1 MQEFL
6 HVRTTLSVPLVQ
18 RHIFKPIFLSTSLKI
33 QQVTN
38 HWKGY
43 GHERISDKQQQAIS
57 CIMMSG
63 QYTSYSTELEN
74 MSKDTGYSVTKSTAT
89 ASSCEISLGRV
100 FGDLSIK
107 SCSIGQITL
116 LIQPSN
122 IMTKTIVSLTIKI
135 VKNMEWD
142 IV

>member
-1 MQEFL
+1 
-6 HVRTTLSVPLVQ
+6 
-18 RHIFKPIFLSTSLKI
+18 
-33 QQVTN
+33 
-38 HWKGY
+38 
-43 GHERISDKQQQAIS
+43 
-57 CIMMSG
+57 MMSG

-100 FGDLSIK
+100 FGDLSI
-107 SCSIGQITL
+107 CSIGQITIFNPT
-116 LIQPSN
+116 IQYHDEDDREFD
-122 IMTKTIVSLTIKI
+122 KI